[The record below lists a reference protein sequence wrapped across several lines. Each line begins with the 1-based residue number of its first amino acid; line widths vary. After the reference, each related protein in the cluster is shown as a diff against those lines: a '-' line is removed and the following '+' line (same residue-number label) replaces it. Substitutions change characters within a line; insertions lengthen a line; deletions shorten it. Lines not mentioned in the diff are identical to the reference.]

1 MKIFFLEPD
10 RDFAQNITDKLN
22 STRLQV
28 DMKIVQDEAVLFLE
42 EAHLHEY
49 ALFIL
54 NLKNP
59 IDKRVLNL
67 IRNRTNETPILLI
80 LEKDVKLEWVKIL
93 YYLSYDDIII
103 KDFYPEEILFHI
115 YKLCDVWNDD
125 VFTIS
130 KGVYFDF
137 KHSHIV
143 HNEEK
148 IHLGKKEALM
158 LKFLFVK
165 SPHFVSCD
173 ELIYYVYEDEIVST
187 ERIRSLM
194 RQTRGKLPVDLIET
208 KRGLGYRIAKLESK

>member
-80 LEKDVKLEWVKIL
+80 LEKDVKLEWSKF
-93 YYLSYDDIII
+93 SII
-103 KDFYPEEILFHI
+103 
-115 YKLCDVWNDD
+115 
-125 VFTIS
+125 
-130 KGVYFDF
+130 
-137 KHSHIV
+137 
-143 HNEEK
+143 
-148 IHLGKKEALM
+148 
-158 LKFLFVK
+158 
-165 SPHFVSCD
+165 
-173 ELIYYVYEDEIVST
+173 
-187 ERIRSLM
+187 SLM
-194 RQTRGKLPVDLIET
+194 MTLLLKIFILKKFYSIFISCATFE
-208 KRGLGYRIAKLESK
+208 